1 MLEILSIG
9 NHIISLKNTDKIE
22 EIRRMRLYELKQKE
36 VINIKSCR
44 SLGCV
49 SDLDIDCKSGCV
61 LALIVPGPGKLC
73 WFLGREF
80 EYVIPWRCIVQI
92 GADIILVDIQEEELR
107 KKCG

>member
-9 NHIISLKNTDKIE
+9 NHIISLKNPDKIE